1 MSRSKAFSATGA
13 AARGQRRHSSIAGRL
28 TMTPVLSF
36 KPGELNREVVSL
48 GVEMIGEIICS
59 EASRRV
65 GGQVSYAVQLH
76 GVRRGFIPAASVP
89 AARQEIR
96 HLVEE
101 WLVRLGVFYPG
112 ECLTFD
118 DAAAVPT

>member
-48 GVEMIGEIICS
+48 GVEMIGEIICHS
-59 EASRRV
+59 VLPVPRV
-65 GGQVSYAVQLH
+65 CYAVRLH
-76 GVRRGFIPAASVP
+76 GVRTGFIPAASVP

-96 HLVEE
+96 RLVEE
-101 WLVRLGVFYPG
+101 WLVRLSIFYPG
-112 ECLTFD
+112 EAVQFD
-118 DAAAVPT
+118 DAAVVPA